1 MDTPY
6 VHELLRDDDRLLEL
20 FDKDLKTA
28 LKIMDKALH
37 RMEPIDANRM
47 RAFIMQYKREYLPM
61 IAKKPVLEKLA
72 HKPLMPLESMWKPL
86 AKPAKA
92 ASPKAAPP
100 KASPKAAA
108 AAASPKAKRALKKGE
123 CPEGTERNPKTK
135 RCKRVCPKGKE
146 RNAATG
152 NCNKKCPEGQ
162 VRNPRTGRCRKAKA

>member
-1 MDTPY
+1 MDTPF

-61 IAKKPVLEKLA
+61 IAKKPVLEKLV
-72 HKPLMPLESMWKPL
+72 HKPLVPLESMWKPL
-86 AKPAKA
+86 VAKPKA
-92 ASPKAAPP
+92 ASPKAASEPQP
-100 KASPKAAA
+100 KV
-108 AAASPKAKRALKKGE
+108 KRTLKKGE

-135 RCKRVCPKGKE
+135 RCKTVCPKGKE
-146 RNAATG
+146 RNPATG
-152 NCNKKCPEGQ
+152 NCNKKCQEKQ
-162 VRNPRTGRCRKAKA
+162 VRNPRTGRCRKA